1 MKTRTKQFEKRIR
14 NQVVKIKVNDIEF
27 DEFDKASAELDMSKT
42 NIVREAIKE
51 YLAQRNIEIWNH

>member
-27 DEFDKASAELDMSKT
+27 DEFDKASVELDMSKT